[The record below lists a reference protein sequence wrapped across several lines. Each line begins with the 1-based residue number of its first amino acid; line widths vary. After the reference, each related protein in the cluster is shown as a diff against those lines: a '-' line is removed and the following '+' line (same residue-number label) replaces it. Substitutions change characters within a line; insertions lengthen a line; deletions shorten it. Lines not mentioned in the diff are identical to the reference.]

1 MVMAPPPARDSAVS
15 PCFHDCRAFLHR
27 HFPLQSPPSRP
38 LNPALH
44 SQTPALALGLL
55 HNPQTPVPSHCTF
68 QETRIPV
75 RGTYGC
81 GKDCLILLPFR
92 LPQLS
97 CFTLSLNVSPPLI
110 RQLSPR
116 GDQTPASVPPPAEGR
131 CSPTNTPVFP
141 PAPSSYRVLRGSIY
155 SFPLVRSP
163 CLLSAGVLHAL
174 LCLRV
179 CS

>member
-15 PCFHDCRAFLHR
+15 PCFHGCRAFLHR

-97 CFTLSLNVSPPLI
+97 CFTLSLNVSPLI
-110 RQLSPR
+110 RQLPPR

-131 CSPTNTPVFP
+131 SSPTNSTVFP
-141 PAPSSYRVLRGSIY
+141 QLLHPTKFCVVPYFLFRWSGPPVWSQ
-155 SFPLVRSP
+155 LVF
-163 CLLSAGVLHAL
+163 CMHFCV
-174 LCLRV
+174 
-179 CS
+179 